1 MGLSREGDGM
11 NALEISNL
19 TVTYKKFPV
28 VHHLSVAFPKGES
41 SAIIGPNGAGKS
53 TLLKAVM
60 GLVPFSEG
68 EIVKSAGCK
77 VSYLSQI
84 SEIRR
89 DLPLTL
95 FELVSAGA
103 LDQMGLLGCLSKE
116 AYARVEAALAFVGLE
131 HFGDRSIDSLSGG
144 QFQKA
149 LFARIVVEEADLIL
163 LDEPFNAMDART
175 TQELCGLIA
184 KWEAL
189 GKTVITVLHD
199 LTLAKQYFSNTLIL
213 AREKIAFGRSSEVIN
228 DQNLLKA
235 ESVSLG
241 WESDAWCEVP

>member
-1 MGLSREGDGM
+1 M
-11 NALEISNL
+11 
-19 TVTYKKFPV
+19 
-28 VHHLSVAFPKGES
+28 
-41 SAIIGPNGAGKS
+41 
-53 TLLKAVM
+53 
-60 GLVPFSEG
+60 
-68 EIVKSAGCK
+68 
-77 VSYLSQI
+77 
-84 SEIRR
+84 
-89 DLPLTL
+89 
-95 FELVSAGA
+95 
-103 LDQMGLLGCLSKE
+103 
-116 AYARVEAALAFVGLE
+116 
-131 HFGDRSIDSLSGG
+131 
-144 QFQKA
+144 
-149 LFARIVVEEADLIL
+149 VEEADLIL

-213 AREKIAFGRSSEVIN
+213 AREKIAFGHSCDVIN

>member
-1 MGLSREGDGM
+1 M

-19 TVTYKKFPV
+19 TVSYKAHPV
-28 VHHLSVAFPKGES
+28 VHHLSVVFPKGETT
-41 SAIIGPNGAGKS
+41 AIVGPNGAGKS
-53 TLLKAVM
+53 TLLKAIM
-60 GLVPFSEG
+60 GLVPYSEG
-68 EIVKSAGCK
+68 VIEKPELLK

-103 LDQMGLLGCLSKE
+103 FHKMGLFGKLSQD
-116 AYARVEAALAFVGLE
+116 AAQDVEAALKFVGLE
-131 HFGDRSIDSLSGG
+131 GFGDRSIDSLSGG

-149 LFARIVVEEADLIL
+149 LFARIVVEGADLIL

-175 TQELCGLIA
+175 TKELCELI
-184 KWEAL
+184 KRWEAD
-189 GKTVITVLHD
+189 GKTVIVVLHD
-199 LTLAKQYFSNTLIL
+199 LNLACQYFTNTLLL
-213 AREKIAFGRSSEVIN
+213 ARDKIAFGASAEVVTG
-228 DQNLLKA
+228 DNLLRA

-241 WESDAWCEVP
+241 WESDSWCED